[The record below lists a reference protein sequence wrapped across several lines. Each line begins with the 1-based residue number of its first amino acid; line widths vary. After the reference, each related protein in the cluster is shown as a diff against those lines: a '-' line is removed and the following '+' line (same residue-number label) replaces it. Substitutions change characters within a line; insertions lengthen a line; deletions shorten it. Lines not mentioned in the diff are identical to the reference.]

1 MNKKIIN
8 SSVTEG
14 FKSKLEKR
22 AYELFITAGFNVQY
36 EPEKYILW
44 KGDTVDIKT
53 VRFKKGNISI
63 KNKHILRDITYTP
76 DFKVEYNNKIYIIET
91 KGFRNDVFPLKY
103 KLYLSLL
110 SSFLKAHKFVYV
122 EPCNISDIKIV
133 ITKIK
138 NNEI

>member
-53 VRFKKGNISI
+53 VRFKKGDIAI
-63 KNKHILRDITYTP
+63 KNKHTLRDITYTP
-76 DFKVEYNNKIYIIET
+76 DFKIVYKGYTIYIDSKGHVNDVYPLKKKMFLQYLNNKVKHLFFEPHSVKQMVQTIDII
-91 KGFRNDVFPLKY
+91 K
-103 KLYLSLL
+103 KL
-110 SSFLKAHKFVYV
+110 
-122 EPCNISDIKIV
+122 
-133 ITKIK
+133 
-138 NNEI
+138 